1 MTQSDNRDL
10 LIRTA
15 SRLFRQKGYDGV
27 GLKEILD
34 AANLP
39 KGSLYYHFPEG
50 KRALAD
56 AATRWAGDWLER
68 LLSRC
73 FEDAPSFEAGS
84 LAACES
90 LLKAV
95 ACDDTVPACPVLS
108 ILQAA
113 PSEPALRQTAKDVY
127 GGWTRCLA
135 RHAARLGHPEPEA
148 AAFSLHIRLQGAWVL
163 AYAQQSGSPFRHLAD
178 ELRRAIHAA

>member
-1 MTQSDNRDL
+1 MTQGDNRDL

-27 GLKEILD
+27 GLKEILL
-34 AANLP
+34 AADLP

-56 AATRWAGDWLER
+56 AATRWAGAWLKQ

-73 FEDAPSFEAGS
+73 FEAAPSFEAGS
-84 LAACES
+84 LAACEAI
-90 LLKAV
+90 LKAV
-95 ACDDTVPACPVLS
+95 VRDASLPACPVLS
-108 ILQAA
+108 ILQAV
-113 PSEPALRQTAKDVY
+113 PSEPGLRQTAEDVY

-135 RHAARLGHPEPEA
+135 RHAARLGHPDPEG
-148 AAFSLHIRLQGAWVL
+148 AAFSLHIRLQGAWVI
-163 AYAQQSGSPFRHLAD
+163 AYAQQTGAPFRQLAD
-178 ELRRAIHAA
+178 ELRRAIPAA